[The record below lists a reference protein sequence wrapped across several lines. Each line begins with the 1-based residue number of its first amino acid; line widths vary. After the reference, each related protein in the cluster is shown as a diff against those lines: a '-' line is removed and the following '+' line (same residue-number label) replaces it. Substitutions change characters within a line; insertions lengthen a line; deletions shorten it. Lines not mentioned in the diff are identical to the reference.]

1 MKKFVLMTVGFTPPT
16 PKMMEQWNHWFN
28 SLKDKIIDQIGLHD
42 GRDVK
47 EHGIKKLPM
56 NRDAITGLILI
67 QAKDI
72 NEATQIARNGPMI
85 TSTRVY
91 EVR

>member
-16 PKMMEQWNHWFN
+16 PKMMKQWNHWFK
-28 SLKDKIIDQIGLHD
+28 SLKGQLIDQIGLD
-42 GRDVK
+42 NGRDVK
-47 EHGIKKLPM
+47 EHGIKHLPM
-56 NRDAITGLILI
+56 DREAITGLVLLH
-67 QAKDI
+67 AKDI
-72 NEATQIARNGPMI
+72 NEATKIARNSPMI